1 MSLSVC
7 RSVCLSF
14 CLSACVCLC
23 VCMCVCVGGGMSL
36 CFAVIPADSASW
48 RMRCVAKVT
57 KIPPKHLQDY
67 GSTAASP
74 AHPSMTD
81 CQGNWPSRASGSS
94 NVELLLRF
102 HLLPGQVGPG
112 SRLSWADSAEVRV
125 EKLLLVGHAW
135 IMTAISQ
142 RLIFMQS
149 HCSMTGMSDC
159 IAWFASSLAYWLA
172 ESHRHFSIFLYC
184 GADVA
189 FPTTRAGPCFCLM
202 GII

>member
-1 MSLSVC
+1 MCADAIRSFAVLIAVNLQLFSHNIDICSLSAELNMSQPGDARVSVC
-7 RSVCLSF
+7 VRSCLCLCLSVDLSVCLSVY
-14 CLSACVCLC
+14 LRVCVCVC

-74 AHPSMTD
+74 AHTSMTD

-112 SRLSWADSAEVRV
+112 SRHACFASHWGC
-125 EKLLLVGHAW
+125 LLL
-135 IMTAISQ
+135 
-142 RLIFMQS
+142 
-149 HCSMTGMSDC
+149 
-159 IAWFASSLAYWLA
+159 
-172 ESHRHFSIFLYC
+172 
-184 GADVA
+184 
-189 FPTTRAGPCFCLM
+189 PAGLH
-202 GII
+202 